1 MWHGI
6 KIAVGIIIAIV
17 IFYVIYEAMKSPE
30 GFASRE
36 EKAEYLIEKAADSSS
51 YSDFRAKSG
60 GGFNTDFYKMQNLK
74 RAGQLTRDT
83 LASIL

>member
-1 MWHGI
+1 MWHWL
-6 KIAVGIIIAIV
+6 KILAGLAVFV
-17 IFYVIYEAMKSPE
+17 VLMYFFYSMLASSE

-51 YSDFRAKSG
+51 YSDFRSKSG

-74 RAGQLTRDT
+74 KAGHLTRDT